1 MLNLAL
7 VGLLTGSL
15 VTGLPDGGDRDRDR
29 SPATPA
35 AEQTDVPQVRLGL
48 APTPDPLLEAA
59 GPRSIIADTYALG
72 RAADSAPIKIW
83 AEFGY
88 GEVEG
93 IYDRQGNESNGF
105 IIGEGSA
112 LETPGEIIAKRI
124 SVGAQVNLLNFP
136 MFKFGV
142 GAVLNIAQNEFNADN
157 AGDPL
162 GAGLESEFGLQN
174 VKVFGLL
181 RGRVIG
187 IHGGYIFDLAA
198 DQTFG
203 PGPTPTNLTTTDGR
217 NAINIGA
224 DFDYPSERFR
234 LFGGIDYFML
244 ENGDPAVGVVP
255 GFPGSTYPDGEFD
268 HDDILHFT
276 MGAGLRFSI
285 FELGAALHIR
295 TQYKTGPDS
304 PTALLGGN
312 VVRITSGGHIGSVSP
327 YLRVSPGFI
336 PASLYIRGG
345 VLSEYDEYGYPIGGH
360 NDLKPGLGFT
370 AGLSVGFN

>member
-59 GPRSIIADTYALG
+59 GGPRSIIADTYALG

-88 GEVEG
+88 GEVDG
-93 IYDRQGNESNGF
+93 IYDRQGER
-105 IIGEGSA
+105 IGSYNIGPTE
-112 LETPGEIIAKRI
+112 GEIIAKRI

-142 GAVLNIAQNEFNADN
+142 GAVLNIAQNEFDAND
-157 AGDPL
+157 
-162 GAGLESEFGLQN
+162 GAVGPFTGGLESEFGLQN

-187 IHGGYIFDLAA
+187 VHGGYIFDLAA
-198 DQTFG
+198 DQEFTG
-203 PGPTPTNLTTTDGR
+203 GIPTNLSTTDGR
-217 NAINIGA
+217 NAINLGA

-244 ENGDPAVGVVP
+244 ENGDPDVGVIP
-255 GFPGSTYPDGEFD
+255 GVPGSTFPDGEFD

-285 FELGAALHIR
+285 IEIGAALHLR
-295 TQYKTGPDS
+295 TQYKRGPDS
-304 PTALLGGN
+304 ATSGTTLL
-312 VVRITSGGHIGSVSP
+312 TSGGHSGSVSP
-327 YLRVSPGFI
+327 YLRISPGFI

-345 VLSEYDEYGYPIGGH
+345 VLSEYDEYGYVIGGH
-360 NDLKPGLGFT
+360 NDIKPGIGFT